1 MSSIEYFLDNS
12 EIPIQKI
19 LKLDTKDYKLLIEY
33 VIRYNFSQD
42 KKIELRKQI
51 DDILK
56 KVDVKID
63 NISFIIDNKNFPSD
77 KISKL
82 SKDDLKILE
91 DNMIKY
97 SFKEGNMNILIK
109 EINNILQKV
118 DLNLNDILQIYHN
131 KHNIIDK
138 KHSIRCKHRVNSKKH
153 KISSKKSK
161 KYNLD
166 NNISNIILLLLS
178 LYFIY
183 FFFMKKNKYNANDN
197 IKSNTLLFF

>member
-42 KKIELRKQI
+42 KKIELRKKI

-109 EINNILQKV
+109 EINSLTNLLVIKTSGLIWVMLNKLILQV
-118 DLNLNDILQIYHN
+118 CLPHYFLMENT
-131 KHNIIDK
+131 
-138 KHSIRCKHRVNSKKH
+138 
-153 KISSKKSK
+153 
-161 KYNLD
+161 
-166 NNISNIILLLLS
+166 S
-178 LYFIY
+178 L
-183 FFFMKKNKYNANDN
+183 
-197 IKSNTLLFF
+197 